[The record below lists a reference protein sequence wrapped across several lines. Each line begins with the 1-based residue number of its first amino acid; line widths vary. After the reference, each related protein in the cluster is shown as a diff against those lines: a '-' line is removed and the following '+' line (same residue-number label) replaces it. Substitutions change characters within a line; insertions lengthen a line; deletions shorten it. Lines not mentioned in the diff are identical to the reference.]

1 VDDRIRDLYRGAPED
16 FVRARDA
23 LAKDLRE
30 ADRAEEAAA
39 VKALRKPTVVAWAL
53 DRLAERDPEGVGAL
67 LDAGAEVRAAQQA
80 ALSPGGN
87 AERLRA
93 ATTARRQAVTRLARE
108 ASDALR
114 ESGRAPD
121 AHADDLAAT
130 LEAASVDEEVGE
142 RLRLG
147 TLDAAIREPAGF
159 GDLAGLRVITGS
171 GEAAEVEE
179 PRASTA
185 TESARLRRDAANT
198 AREARKARMTADR
211 MATELVGMRA
221 RVEDLAARQSV
232 AEDEAREAERR
243 AADAADALRRGSS

>member
-159 GDLAGLRVITGS
+159 GDLAGLRVIP
-171 GEAAEVEE
+171 GEGAPARNEETSQAAAE
-179 PRASTA
+179 SK
-185 TESARLRRDAANT
+185 RLRRDAENA
-198 AREARKARMTADR
+198 ARVARKARMTADR
-211 MATELVGMRA
+211 MAAELDAMRA
-221 RVEDLAARQSV
+221 RVEELASRHSA
-232 AEDEAREAERR
+232 AEAEALEAERLAAETTDR
-243 AADAADALRRGSS
+243 ARKS